1 MDGQHGEPVSTI
13 TVPMRGVSS
22 YSDPPRSGRVKECLA
37 EPGDGISI
45 TFSAA
50 CFHLYNRSEHMN
62 KDKQHTVY
70 SNIQGTDTPV

>member
-1 MDGQHGEPVSTI
+1 
-13 TVPMRGVSS
+13 MRGVSS

-50 CFHLYNRSEHMN
+50 CFHLYNSRAHVN
-62 KDKQHTVY
+62 KDRQHTVY
-70 SNIQGTDTPV
+70 TNIEGTDTPVQQ

>member
-1 MDGQHGEPVSTI
+1 MDGQHAEPVLTI

-22 YSDPPRSGRVKECLA
+22 YSDPPRSCRVKECLA

-50 CFHLYNRSEHMN
+50 CFHLYNSCTHMYR
-62 KDKQHTVY
+62 DKQHTVD
-70 SNIQGTDTPV
+70 N

>member
-1 MDGQHGEPVSTI
+1 MDRQRGEPAWTI

-37 EPGDGISI
+37 EPGDGISM

-50 CFHLYNRSEHMN
+50 CFHLYKSSAHMN
-62 KDKQHTVY
+62 KANQHTVH
-70 SNIQGTDTPV
+70 SNIQGTDTPA